1 MSLEILALN
10 PGKGKRF
17 FPTEIVKNNEGRLE
31 LKVDN
36 NNGVDYNCEILEPK
50 SWFILIHDHD
60 PEHLKN
66 IFLKN
71 ERIF

>member
-1 MSLEILALN
+1 MKHIIQ
-10 PGKGKRF
+10 K
-17 FPTEIVKNNEGRLE
+17 
-31 LKVDN
+31 
-36 NNGVDYNCEILEPK
+36 EILEPK

-71 ERIF
+71 DYRGIVI